1 MSKILITGGAGYI
14 GSHAV
19 RLFLE
24 KGHELV
30 VIDNLISSKMGS
42 IRQLKEFGDFNFH
55 HIDLRNKQELKEVF
69 EKEKDIDTI
78 LHFAAL
84 ISVSESTK
92 DPALYFENN
101 VFGSFNLLCMARD
114 YNVKNFVF
122 SSTCAVYGESQYLPV
137 DEDHPLLPTNPYG
150 ETKLMI
156 ERLIKW
162 FGPTYGINYVIFRYF
177 NVCGNSEDGKIGYDK
192 QPSEHLVPNALKGA
206 LGLDNFKLTYAKVD
220 TNDGSPIRDYL
231 DVLDLADAHYKAYEY
246 LTNNSNSE
254 IINLGTGKGFSV
266 EEIVK
271 KVEEVVGVEMPREKG
286 ETRAGEYA
294 AIFANYDKAK
304 KLLGWEPQKTLD
316 ESIRNGKKWFETH
329 PKGFS

>member
-24 KGHELV
+24 NNHELV
-30 VIDNLISSKMGS
+30 VVDSLISSKLGS
-42 IRQLKEFGDFNFH
+42 IKQLKEFGDFTFYH
-55 HIDLRNKQELKEVF
+55 VDLRDREALKDVF

-92 DPALYFENN
+92 DPSLYFDNN
-101 VFGSFNLLCMARD
+101 VIGSYNLLCMARD
-114 YNVKNFVF
+114 YNIKNFIF

-137 DEDHPLLPTNPYG
+137 DENHPLLPTNPYG
-150 ETKLMI
+150 ETKLMM

-162 FGPTYGINYVIFRYF
+162 FAPTYGINYVIFRYF
-177 NVCGNSEDGKIGYDK
+177 NVCGNSKDGKLGYDK
-192 QPSEHLVPNALKGA
+192 KPSEHLVPNAIKGA
-206 LGLDNFKLTYAKVD
+206 LGIDKFKLTYAKVD
-220 TNDGSPIRDYL
+220 TKDGSPIRDYL
-231 DVLDLADAHYKAYEY
+231 DVLDLADAHYKAYKY
-246 LTNNSNSE
+246 LSEGNQSE
-254 IINLGTGKGFSV
+254 IVNLGTGKGFSV

-271 KVEEVVGVEMPREKG
+271 KVEEIVDVKMPREKG

-294 AIFANYDKAK
+294 AIYANFDKAK
-304 KLLGWEPQKTLD
+304 KLLDWQPTKTLD
-316 ESIRNGKKWFETH
+316 ESINNSVTWFRNK
-329 PKGFS
+329 PQGF